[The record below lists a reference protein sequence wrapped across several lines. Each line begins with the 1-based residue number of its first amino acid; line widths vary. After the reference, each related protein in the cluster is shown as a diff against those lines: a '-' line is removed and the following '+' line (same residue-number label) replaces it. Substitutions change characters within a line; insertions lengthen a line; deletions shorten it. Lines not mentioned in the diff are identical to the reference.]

1 MKNPLLSLIGTL
13 TILTWLANPVSAQ
26 WNNIAPNNSGQSIK
40 FVSPTTGYLQSIY
53 TMQKSTN
60 SGASWTTIDSVS
72 GSFNCT
78 GMFWLNANEGFAV
91 FSENLGFGN
100 YAGWF
105 KKTANGGA
113 SWTTIQQVS
122 ATQELNA
129 VWFTSSTTGYVVGGG
144 GLIRKTINGGSTW
157 TTLTSGTTAD
167 LYALEFVNS
176 TTGYVCGDNGNILK
190 TTNSGTNWTLQMQ
203 SIFFEFLDVDFTD
216 PLRGYVTGTY
226 GAYFTPDG
234 GINWNPMIVPA
245 ATQFTCI
252 QFTSADTGYMAGPGG
267 NVFRTTNYGATW
279 IGLNRV
285 NPGYFVRDLDFIDN
299 NTGFIAVDFT
309 GIWKTTNAGSGC
321 PALTVQNTSSSPDT
335 IHTCAYSNAV
345 FTAQASAQNY
355 YVFNITP
362 SWAFNSALSYNQYY
376 YVNDTIAGDT
386 LTMTITMTDTLTG
399 CAMITDSVVVITD
412 QITYQPPPQSTQL
425 IYLCPGDSVTLDL
438 GANAQDGYLWMTTGD
453 TTQTLIVD
461 TIGLYSGTAYA
472 CGGQSNWIYVV
483 QWNNNCT
490 QVCDVDAGPDTTFCQ
505 QQGQLNATPA
515 SPGNYTFSWSPAYG
529 LDNPNVQNPNVVIGV
544 NNQQYIVTM
553 TDAANNCTATDT
565 IVVNAYYFHANDT
578 FNVCQSTAILDF
590 GPGASNYY
598 WQYFT
603 DTLGNT
609 ISLNATTQT
618 FNASTPGTYMGFA
631 MFPGCGALT
640 SIFVVEDT
648 CTYACSASISQQT
661 IYSSAC
667 GDTVRFT
674 GTFSS
679 QVGQWYWLVNNQY
692 YGYGTGG
699 VPQLD
704 TYIGTATYTVTLIVS
719 DPNNTC
725 TATTSIVVSG
735 NTGIVPTINL
745 LQICGAAWNS
755 QQFNPTIVPASNN
768 YTYSWTPA
776 TGLSDP
782 TIRNPFVNGVYSES
796 YTLTVTDTVTGCV
809 GIDTI
814 NGVTVFNYVNQ
825 TIYSCNNQPVTLT
838 TYPATTNAFNYNWS
852 TGQTTPS
859 ISVTQPGVYTVAVQ
873 TSACS
878 FTNVYTVID
887 SCTAPEPN
895 VWPGDCNYDLTAN
908 MADALHIGLAYG
920 ATGATRPAATNG
932 WYAQPMSDWSQNYVN
947 CNYKH
952 GDTNGDGVIDV
963 NDTLAI
969 SLNYGLNHP
978 YQFEVL
984 NPAPATAPTLEL
996 NCTADTVGLQ
1006 TLVQINVLLG
1016 NSTIPV
1022 DSLYGISFRITS
1034 ESGLIDT
1041 NLTAINANTSW
1052 LGNQGNDMFT
1062 FQKHFQSSAIV
1073 DFAEVRNDLINVNNG
1088 SGNIATLFIVTT
1100 DNLSGIAVC
1109 DFTLSDV
1116 TAVTV
1121 SQEYL
1126 QLNLVNDSV
1135 VIDPSVPAGLIE
1147 TEPTA
1152 QLNVYPNPANDKV
1165 VVETAP
1171 QSQIQI
1177 CDVTGRVVITAN
1189 ANTATTI
1196 INTASLATG
1205 TYVIRAIN
1213 GNSVTT
1219 QRLVIAR

>member
-1 MKNPLLSLIGTL
+1 MKNPRLSLIG
-13 TILTWLANPVSAQ
+13 ILTALLTVSASSVSAQ
-26 WNNIAPNNSGQSIK
+26 WNNIAPNNSGQSVK
-40 FVSPTTGYLQSIY
+40 FVSPTTGYLQNIY

-60 SGASWTTIDSVS
+60 GGVTWTTIDSVS
-72 GSFNCT
+72 GTYSCT
-78 GMFWLNANEGFAV
+78 GMYWLNANEGYAV
-91 FSENLGFGN
+91 FSQNLGFGN

-105 KKTANGGA
+105 KKTSNGGA
-113 SWTTIQQVS
+113 SWSTIQQVS

-129 VWFTSSTTGYVVGGG
+129 VHFTSSTTGYVVGGG
-144 GLIRKTINGGSTW
+144 GLIRKTTNGGTTW

-167 LYALEFVNS
+167 LYALDFANS
-176 TTGYVCGDNGNILK
+176 NTGYVTGDDGHILK
-190 TTNSGTNWTLQMQ
+190 TTNAGASWTIQMQ

-216 PLRGYVTGTY
+216 PLNGGATGTY
-226 GAYFTPDG
+226 GGFRTWDG
-234 GINWNPMIVPA
+234 GVNWYPMTVPA

-252 QFTSADTGYMAGPGG
+252 QYTSADTAYMAGPGG
-267 NVFRTTNYGATW
+267 NVYRSIDFGATW

-299 NTGFIAVDFT
+299 NTGFLAVDFT

-321 PALTVQNTSSSPDT
+321 PTLTVQNTSSSPDT
-335 IHTCAYSNAV
+335 IHTCAFREGV
-345 FTAQASAQNY
+345 FSAQASAQNY
-355 YVFNITP
+355 YVMTISP
-362 SWAFNSALSYNQYY
+362 SWVLNTAMSSYQYY

-386 LTMTITMTDTLTG
+386 MTVTITMTDTLTG
-399 CAMITDSVVVITD
+399 CASVTDSVILITD
-412 QITYQPPPQSTQL
+412 QLIYQNPVQQTQL
-425 IYLCPGDSVTLDL
+425 VPLCQGDSVDLDL
-438 GANAQDGYLWMTTGD
+438 GANAQNGYFWMTTSD
-453 TTQTLIVD
+453 TTQLLTVD
-461 TIGLYSGTAYA
+461 TIGVYSGVAYA
-472 CGGQSNWIYVV
+472 CGTQFNWFYVV
-483 QWNNNCT
+483 QWDNNCA
-490 QVCDVDAGPDTTFCQ
+490 QICDVDAGPDTTFCQ
-505 QQGQLNATPA
+505 LQGQLNATPA
-515 SPGNYTFSWSPAYG
+515 SPGNYTYSWSPAYG

-553 TDAANNCTATDT
+553 IDAANNCTATDT
-565 IVVNAYYFHANDT
+565 VIVNAYYWHIDT
-578 FNVCQSTAILDF
+578 IYTCNNQPITYDL
-590 GPGASNYY
+590 GPGGN
-598 WQYFT
+598 QYSVQFT
-603 DTLGNT
+603 DTSGNGQFYT
-609 ISLNATTQT
+609 QNSSLIVFTQP
-618 FNASTPGTYMGFA
+618 AQYICIGMY
-631 MFPGCGALT
+631 PGCGALT
-640 SIFVVEDT
+640 SVITVIDT
-648 CTYACSASISQQT
+648 CNVPCMTVDIHTLQY
-661 IYSSAC
+661 C
-667 GDTVRFT
+667 GV
-674 GTFSS
+674 
-679 QVGQWYWLVNNQY
+679 
-692 YGYGTGG
+692 
-699 VPQLD
+699 
-704 TYIGTATYTVTLIVS
+704 
-719 DPNNTC
+719 
-725 TATTSIVVSG
+725 
-735 NTGIVPTINL
+735 
-745 LQICGAAWNS
+745 AWNS
-755 QQFNPTIVPASNN
+755 VQFTPTITPASANLV
-768 YTYSWTPA
+768 YSWTPS
-776 TGLSDP
+776 TGLS
-782 TIRNPFVNGVYSES
+782 NPNIANPYVNNVFNMS

-809 GIDTI
+809 QSDTAQ
-814 NGVTVFNYVNQ
+814 GVYVSNFVNDTV
-825 TIYSCNNQPVTLT
+825 YSCNNQPVVLDAGVQF
-838 TYPATTNAFNYNWS
+838 YQYFWN
-852 TGQTTPS
+852 TGANTHA
-859 ISVTQPGVYTVAVQ
+859 ISVTTPGQYIVQVQ
-873 TSACS
+873 TGNCF
-878 FTNVYTVID
+878 FTSIFTVID
-887 SCTAPEPN
+887 SCTASVPN

-920 ATGATRPAATNG
+920 ATGATRPSATIG
-932 WYAQPMSDWSQNYVN
+932 WYAQPMTDWTQNYAN

-996 NCTADTVGLQ
+996 NCTVDTVGLQ

-1073 DFAEVRNDLINVNNG
+1073 DFAEVRNDLANVNNG

-1135 VIDPSVPAGLIE
+1135 VIDPSVPAGVIE
-1147 TEPTA
+1147 TEAPA

-1165 VVETAP
+1165 VIETNAA
-1171 QSQIQI
+1171 QSRIEI
-1177 CDVTGRVVITAN
+1177 CDVTGRVVLTAN
-1189 ANTATTI
+1189 ANAGNTV
-1196 INTASLATG
+1196 INTTSLATG
-1205 TYVIRAIN
+1205 TYVVRAIN